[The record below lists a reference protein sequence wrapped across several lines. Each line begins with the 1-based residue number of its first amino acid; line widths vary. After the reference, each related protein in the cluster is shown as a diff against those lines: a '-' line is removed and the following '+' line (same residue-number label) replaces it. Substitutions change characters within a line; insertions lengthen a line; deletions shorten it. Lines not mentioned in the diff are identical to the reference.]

1 MLSLWLFYL
10 SLSLVFAVQSVGA
23 VLPFPQA
30 SCSQYEGSLPSIEGS
45 GHLPGLPHLPQG
57 SRVTLLAERSLNA
70 QLSSILPSLC
80 EKVPSWSTPPTVRFT
95 GLSPHGANLEPVH
108 CSMSSSNCC
117 FLTCIQVSQEEGKV
131 VWYFCLFKKIPVC
144 CDPHSQRL

>member
-95 GLSPHGANLEPVH
+95 GLSPHGADLGVK
-108 CSMSSSNCC
+108 
-117 FLTCIQVSQEEGKV
+117 SQPPA
-131 VWYFCLFKKIPVC
+131 CLADLSHIVQC
-144 CDPHSQRL
+144 QL